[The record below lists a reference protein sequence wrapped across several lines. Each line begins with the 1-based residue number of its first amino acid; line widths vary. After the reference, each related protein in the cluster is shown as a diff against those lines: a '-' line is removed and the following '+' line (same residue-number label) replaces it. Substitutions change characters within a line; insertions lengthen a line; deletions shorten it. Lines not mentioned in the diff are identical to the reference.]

1 MGVEILIQ
9 DLAGIL
15 AEVPPLPP
23 GIQEPGPQDHD
34 RLAGG
39 LLQLDLDRVKFPIDD
54 GDHAVNLLRGDGP
67 GPGLLAKQ
75 IHHVS
80 CELFTTLKW
89 NIKCFTELRLYD
101 SSWVVNVMGFRPF
114 NIKEKYF
121 EVNSKI
127 IVNSQNIWTSFI
139 YPPMMFD
146 VCHEI
151 FFDEM

>member
-1 MGVEILIQ
+1 MAVKVLVQYLRGL
-9 DLAGIL
+9 L
-15 AEVPPLPP
+15 AEVSPFPP
-23 GIQEPGPQDHD
+23 GIQKPGSEDHD

-89 NIKCFTELRLYD
+89 NIKCFTELRL
-101 SSWVVNVMGFRPF
+101 
-114 NIKEKYF
+114 
-121 EVNSKI
+121 
-127 IVNSQNIWTSFI
+127 
-139 YPPMMFD
+139 
-146 VCHEI
+146 
-151 FFDEM
+151 